1 VIKLEGKQEEVTVAG
16 VPIAEVGVMG
26 ALPMVVVVARR
37 TIVLMA
43 VFSEAAV
50 VVVLVAVNSAAA
62 AVRAAALKVAAAAV
76 KRVHTAHAQRFRSY
90 KPSDAYSTLLL
101 QWRWRALDWQTPS
114 QSPWSTLS
122 E

>member
-1 VIKLEGKQEEVTVAG
+1 
-16 VPIAEVGVMG
+16 
-26 ALPMVVVVARR
+26 MVVVVARR

-76 KRVHTAHAQRFRSY
+76 KRVHTAHAQRFPSY